1 MQGRTAAANELVTGS
16 AHAGLQAL
24 RERFHSSVAPLVD
37 QADRDAASARQAV
50 DPAAEQD
57 QQQPNQGDDVGVGP
71 EDGASEQAAT
81 TESLQA
87 VNEQHRSVTEELK
100 AQVSLDGAV
109 PCLCCRQ
116 PIPMLAVP
124 GCRSQC
130 LMGKLQVADSKDQ
143 VLRTLADMENL
154 RERSARQIETNK
166 QFAVQVRLALHG
178 CWR

>member
-1 MQGRTAAANELVTGS
+1 MTSTQCCTCAVANELVVGS

-50 DPAAEQD
+50 DQAAELD
-57 QQQPNQGDDVGVGP
+57 QQLPNQGDDVGVGP
-71 EDGASEQAAT
+71 EDGASEQSAT

-87 VNEQHRSVTEELK
+87 VNEQHRSVTEELR

-116 PIPMLAVP
+116 PIPHASSA
-124 GCRSQC
+124 R
-130 LMGKLQVADSKDQ
+130 LQVSMSDGEVAGGRFEGSGAADP
-143 VLRTLADMENL
+143 
-154 RERSARQIETNK
+154 
-166 QFAVQVRLALHG
+166 G
-178 CWR
+178 